1 VTTADPV
8 VFAVFNEIGIID
20 QLAQARLAKVL
31 PDGLLVPHFTLLNH
45 LVRVGDG
52 RSPVD
57 IARAFQITKG
67 AVTNTLQ
74 RLESRGLIR
83 LAPDPDDGRAKRVFL
98 TPAGRAARER
108 CIAAVAD
115 LFADIHGPLGDGPFA
130 AALPFL
136 RDLRQRLDKARD

>member
-1 VTTADPV
+1 VTTSDPV
-8 VFAVFNEIGIID
+8 VFAFFNEIGIID
-20 QLAQARLAKVL
+20 QLAQSRLAKVL

-45 LVRVGDG
+45 LVRIGEG

-74 RLESRGLIR
+74 RLEARGLVT

-98 TPAGRAARER
+98 TAEGRATRER

-115 LFADIHGPLGDGPFA
+115 LFADVQAPLGDAAFA
-130 AALPFL
+130 DVLPFL
-136 RDLRQRLDKARD
+136 RDLRQRLDKARG